1 MSEQDNSKA
10 SQGVHVIGEL
20 MRLAGDDDSVKR
32 SAKNLGESAL
42 IVTSTVKNCLLPL
55 AALNFG
61 FEKARCYFSEKFQTD
76 ISKKTE
82 SISKDDIIE
91 PKASIVGP
99 ALQGL
104 AFSHDEDDLKELYLQ
119 LIASSM
125 NKSMEKETH
134 PAFVEIIKQLSAD
147 EVPILNLYI
156 KHSLNAAIVNIT
168 SKSENGGVRTLY
180 RNLLNL
186 YKGDEVHVDSKI
198 SSYVDN
204 WIRLGLVGVN
214 YEKSLRGDD
223 VYNSF
228 IERPEFLQ
236 AQEEEENS
244 GRVVSIQKGALYRT
258 SFGAQFAKAVGI
270 NEEK

>member
-1 MSEQDNSKA
+1 M
-10 SQGVHVIGEL
+10 
-20 MRLAGDDDSVKR
+20 
-32 SAKNLGESAL
+32 
-42 IVTSTVKNCLLPL
+42 
-55 AALNFG
+55 
-61 FEKARCYFSEKFQTD
+61 
-76 ISKKTE
+76 
-82 SISKDDIIE
+82 
-91 PKASIVGP
+91 
-99 ALQGL
+99 
-104 AFSHDEDDLKELYLQ
+104 
-119 LIASSM
+119 ASSM

-228 IERPEFLQ
+228 IERPDFKLRKKRKIREGL
-236 AQEEEENS
+236 
-244 GRVVSIQKGALYRT
+244 
-258 SFGAQFAKAVGI
+258 
-270 NEEK
+270 